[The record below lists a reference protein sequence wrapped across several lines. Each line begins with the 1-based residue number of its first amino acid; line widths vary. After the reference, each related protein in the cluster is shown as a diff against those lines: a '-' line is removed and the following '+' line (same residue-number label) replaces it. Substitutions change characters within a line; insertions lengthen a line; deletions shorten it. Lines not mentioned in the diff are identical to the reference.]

1 MLALQPL
8 LRGRLR
14 TMAKDEMLDDAL
26 EAVKPDT
33 SADELGE
40 LIGANLKRIRTKRG
54 LSLEALAKA
63 AGVSRAMIGQIETG
77 RSMPTIGLLWKIT
90 SALDIPFSTLMG
102 GGERANLRVMRAA
115 DAKLLTSKD
124 GSFTSRALFP
134 FEGDRKT
141 EFYELVVKPRSL
153 EKASA
158 HAPGTVENIVV
169 TKGRIEISVG
179 TEHVALD
186 AGDATWFNAD
196 LPHSYANPGDEEA
209 VMYMVITYAQSVG

>member
-1 MLALQPL
+1 
-8 LRGRLR
+8 
-14 TMAKDEMLDDAL
+14 MAKEEMLDDAL

-102 GGERANLRVMRAA
+102 GGERANLRVMRAV

-153 EKASA
+153 EKAAA
-158 HAPGTVENIVV
+158 HAPGTIENLVV

-179 TEHVALD
+179 TEHVTLD
-186 AGDATWFNAD
+186 TGDATWFNAD

>member
-1 MLALQPL
+1 
-8 LRGRLR
+8 
-14 TMAKDEMLDDAL
+14 MAKDEMLDDTL

-179 TEHVALD
+179 MEHVTLE
-186 AGDATWFNAD
+186 AGDATWFHAD

-209 VMYMVITYAQSVG
+209 VMYMVITYAQTVG

>member
-1 MLALQPL
+1 
-8 LRGRLR
+8 
-14 TMAKDEMLDDAL
+14 MAKDEMLDDTL

-141 EFYELVVKPRSL
+141 EFYELVMKPRSL

-158 HAPGTVENIVV
+158 HAPGTIENIVV

-179 TEHVALD
+179 MDHVTLD

-196 LPHSYANPGDEEA
+196 LPHSYANPGEEEA
-209 VMYMVITYAQSVG
+209 VMYMVITYAQAVG

>member
-1 MLALQPL
+1 
-8 LRGRLR
+8 
-14 TMAKDEMLDDAL
+14 MAKDEMLDDSL

-102 GGERANLRVMRAA
+102 GGERANLRVLRAA
-115 DAKLLTSKD
+115 DAKLLASKD
-124 GSFTSRALFP
+124 GGFTSRALFP
-134 FEGDRKT
+134 FDGERRT
-141 EFYELVVKPRSL
+141 EFYELAMKPRSL
-153 EKASA
+153 EKAES
-158 HAPGTVENIVV
+158 HAPGTVENIIV
-169 TKGRIEISVG
+169 TKGRVEIGVG
-179 TEHVALD
+179 MDHVTLE
-186 AGDATWFNAD
+186 AGDAAFFHAD
-196 LPHSYANPGDEEA
+196 LPHSYANPGEEEA
-209 VMYMVITYAQSVG
+209 VMYMVITYAQPVG

>member
-1 MLALQPL
+1 
-8 LRGRLR
+8 
-14 TMAKDEMLDDAL
+14 MAKDEMLDDSL

-102 GGERANLRVMRAA
+102 GGERANLRVLRAA
-115 DAKLLTSKD
+115 DAKLLASKD
-124 GSFTSRALFP
+124 GGFTSRALFP
-134 FEGDRKT
+134 FEGERRT
-141 EFYELVVKPRSL
+141 EFYELAMKPRSV
-153 EKASA
+153 EKAEA

-169 TKGRIEISVG
+169 TKGRVEIGVG
-179 TEHVALD
+179 MDHVTLE
-186 AGDATWFNAD
+186 AGDAAFFHAD
-196 LPHSYANPGDEEA
+196 LPHSYANPGEEEA
-209 VMYMVITYAQSVG
+209 VMYMVITYAQPVG

>member
-1 MLALQPL
+1 
-8 LRGRLR
+8 
-14 TMAKDEMLDDAL
+14 MAKDEMQDDTL

-134 FEGDRKT
+134 FEGERKT
-141 EFYELVVKPRSL
+141 EFYELVMKPRSV
-153 EKASA
+153 EKAGA
-158 HAPGTVENIVV
+158 HAPGTVENIVI
-169 TKGRIEISVG
+169 TKGRVEISVG
-179 TEHVALD
+179 MDHVTLE

-196 LPHSYANPGDEEA
+196 LPHSYANPGEDEA
-209 VMYMVITYAQSVG
+209 VMYMVITYAQPVG

>member
-1 MLALQPL
+1 
-8 LRGRLR
+8 
-14 TMAKDEMLDDAL
+14 MAKDEMLDDSL

-102 GGERANLRVMRAA
+102 GGERANLRVLRAA
-115 DAKLLTSKD
+115 DAKLLASKD
-124 GSFTSRALFP
+124 GGFTSRALFP
-134 FEGDRKT
+134 FEGERRT
-141 EFYELVVKPRSL
+141 EFYELAMKPRSV
-153 EKASA
+153 EKAEA

-169 TKGRIEISVG
+169 TKGRVEIGVG
-179 TEHVALD
+179 MDHVTLE
-186 AGDATWFNAD
+186 AGDAAFFHAD
-196 LPHSYANPGDEEA
+196 LPHSYANPGEEEA
-209 VMYMVITYAQSVG
+209 VMYMVITYARPVG